1 MNIAPASVAFP
12 CRKGLDFSAA
22 FATFSIGVCLGKRS
36 LERRAI
42 SASFVEEA
50 LESLR
55 RRGLPTQGVLAAA
68 GLPPTVVEPVSV
80 AAYGRMWLALAETLD
95 DEFFGLT
102 ARPMRP
108 GGFTLLCHCLLHA
121 ANLETALRRALRFLN
136 LVLEEPRGELIVR
149 DGLAR
154 VELHESGPPRS
165 AFAYRTYWIVLHGV
179 ICWLARRRLPLRLI
193 DFRCVEPLD
202 CAEYRLFFGAPV
214 QFGQPCSR
222 LAFDQSFLKLPVRR
236 DEAALKVFLR
246 GAPANLLVRYAH
258 DAGLAASVRQRLRAL
273 PPANWP
279 DVDHMARHLRMPA
292 STLRHRL
299 RWEGHSYRSI
309 RDELLRGLAQQ
320 ELSRGRRSVADIAC
334 DLGFAEPSAFH
345 RAFRKWFGATPAA
358 YRREIARSA
367 ATRRKAGPG

>member
-121 ANLETALRRALRFLN
+121 ANLETALRRAR
-136 LVLEEPRGELIVR
+136 
-149 DGLAR
+149 
-154 VELHESGPPRS
+154 
-165 AFAYRTYWIVLHGV
+165 AFSIW
-179 ICWLARRRLPLRLI
+179 
-193 DFRCVEPLD
+193 
-202 CAEYRLFFGAPV
+202 
-214 QFGQPCSR
+214 CSR
-222 LAFDQSFLKLPVRR
+222 SRAANSLCATGLRVSNCMRADRR
-236 DEAALKVFLR
+236 V
-246 GAPANLLVRYAH
+246 P
-258 DAGLAASVRQRLRAL
+258 
-273 PPANWP
+273 
-279 DVDHMARHLRMPA
+279 
-292 STLRHRL
+292 
-299 RWEGHSYRSI
+299 
-309 RDELLRGLAQQ
+309 
-320 ELSRGRRSVADIAC
+320 LSPI
-334 DLGFAEPSAFH
+334 
-345 RAFRKWFGATPAA
+345 
-358 YRREIARSA
+358 
-367 ATRRKAGPG
+367 GPTGSSCTG